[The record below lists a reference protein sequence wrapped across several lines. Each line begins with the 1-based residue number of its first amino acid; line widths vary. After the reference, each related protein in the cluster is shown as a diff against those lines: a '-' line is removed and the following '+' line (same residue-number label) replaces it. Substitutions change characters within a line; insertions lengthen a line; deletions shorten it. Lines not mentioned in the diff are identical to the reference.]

1 MSALGRPG
9 DTPSVNMAAKEPPVM
24 RARTPWIR
32 SVGALA
38 LADLRQRYAGSVL
51 GGFWAVAGPLL
62 EVAAYALVFGLVL
75 PTAGRGTGVAYAVFI
90 ASGLLPWTAFR
101 EALETSTGTL
111 QEHRWIRRSRVPVEL
126 LVARHVA
133 VSASRALVGA
143 AIVVA
148 AALATRGPGPTLKTL
163 PVLVLALVL
172 QLALCYG
179 LGLALAPLGTLY
191 PDLRPGLVSLLMLLT
206 FASPI
211 LYPESALGERALAFV
226 EWNPF
231 TRLLRLYRLPLGLP
245 GSGLRFGDVAF
256 AAGAAAALVAAG
268 VLLKDRFWWAARD
281 AL

>member
-1 MSALGRPG
+1 
-9 DTPSVNMAAKEPPVM
+9 M

-38 LADLRQRYAGSVL
+38 LADLRQRYAGSAL
-51 GGFWAVAGPLL
+51 GGFWAVVAPLL
-62 EVAAYALVFGLVL
+62 EVAAYAVVFGLVL
-75 PTAGRGTGVAYAVFI
+75 PRGGRDTGLAYAVFI
-90 ASGLLPWTAFR
+90 ASGLLPWGALR

-111 QEHRWIRRSRVPVEL
+111 LEHRWIRRSRVPVEL

-133 VSASRALVGA
+133 LSASRALVGA
-143 AIVVA
+143 VIVVVA
-148 AALATRGPGPTLKTL
+148 ALVTRGAGASLRTL
-163 PVLVLALVL
+163 PALVLALVL

-191 PDLRPGLVSLLMLLT
+191 PDLRAGLVSILMLLT

-245 GSGLRFGDVAF
+245 GAGLRLADVGF
-256 AAGAAAALVAAG
+256 SAAAAAAFVTAG
-268 VLLKDRFWWAARD
+268 VLVKDRFWWAARD